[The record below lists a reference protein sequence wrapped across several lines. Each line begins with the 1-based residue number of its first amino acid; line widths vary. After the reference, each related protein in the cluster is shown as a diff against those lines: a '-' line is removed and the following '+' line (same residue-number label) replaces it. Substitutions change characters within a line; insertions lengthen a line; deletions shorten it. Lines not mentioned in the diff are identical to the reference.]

1 MGKERQE
8 TEFKME
14 VKEEHKALLKKL
26 GLTNEDFAL
35 FDGEFV
41 RYEYDEKKGVRIYD
55 PYYSTSYNEYIGID
69 GWSAWSDENDTF
81 MSDIMKGTHE
91 EVRRKELSNPRANQ
105 GKISEALEKKFGKKT
120 DKSPE

>member
-1 MGKERQE
+1 
-8 TEFKME
+8 ME
-14 VKEEHKALLKKL
+14 VKEEHKALLKSL
-26 GLTNEDFAL
+26 GLDDEDFGR

>member
-14 VKEEHKALLKKL
+14 VKEEHKALLKSL
-26 GLTNEDFAL
+26 GLDDEDFER

-105 GKISEALEKKFGKKT
+105 EKISEALEKKFGKKT